1 MSNDDLE
8 ALLGLLGALRAH
20 GVTKYET
27 PEMCLELQP
36 AWPQPRSA
44 EMAAGG
50 PEEEDFD
57 PGKAYQ
63 EAIDKAAAAI
73 VEANG
78 KRS

>member
-1 MSNDDLE
+1 MSQGELE
-8 ALLGLLGALRAH
+8 ALLAALRAF
-20 GVTKYET
+20 GVTKFET

-36 AWPQPRSA
+36 MWPMPAAADMS
-44 EMAAGG
+44 AGG

-63 EAIDKAAAAI
+63 DAIKKAAEAI
-73 VEANG
+73 VETNG